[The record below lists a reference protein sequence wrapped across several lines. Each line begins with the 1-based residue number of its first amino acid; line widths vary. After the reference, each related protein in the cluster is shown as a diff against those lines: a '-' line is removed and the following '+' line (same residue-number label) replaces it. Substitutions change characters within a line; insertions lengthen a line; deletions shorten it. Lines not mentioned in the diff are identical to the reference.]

1 MKGKATLLL
10 FFIPFF
16 LNSQEIKKSLLPKI
30 EKLSSKDPVFR
41 QFSEAVKENDKNLAQ
56 SKELYMEFFRY
67 SPKKNE
73 TLIQI
78 ASSTNIPYDTISTL
92 NNLLSNSDLLYGK
105 EIILPSCKGVFVN
118 KNPEN
123 SVETILFAENKNLLE
138 NSKIVC
144 YIINNKELYFLPGVR
159 FSPSSRAFFLD
170 DKIRMPLEKIRITS
184 EFGLRQD
191 PFTGKNSI
199 HNGVDFACK
208 EGTSVFSCKKGTV
221 EYIKF
226 NDETFGNYIIIRHTN
241 QMTSVYAHLSK
252 IFIKQGENV
261 SLGQK
266 IALSGKTGRVTGPHL
281 HFEIRLDGK
290 ASNPLE
296 KLKVKQ

>member
-1 MKGKATLLL
+1 M
-10 FFIPFF
+10 
-16 LNSQEIKKSLLPKI
+16 
-30 EKLSSKDPVFR
+30 
-41 QFSEAVKENDKNLAQ
+41 
-56 SKELYMEFFRY
+56 
-67 SPKKNE
+67 
-73 TLIQI
+73 
-78 ASSTNIPYDTISTL
+78 
-92 NNLLSNSDLLYGK
+92 
-105 EIILPSCKGVFVN
+105 
-118 KNPEN
+118 
-123 SVETILFAENKNLLE
+123 
-138 NSKIVC
+138 
-144 YIINNKELYFLPGVR
+144 YFLPGVR

-208 EGTSVFSCKKGTV
+208 EGTSVFSCKRGTV

-226 NDETFGNYIIIRHTN
+226 NDETFGNYIILRHTN

>member
-1 MKGKATLLL
+1 
-10 FFIPFF
+10 
-16 LNSQEIKKSLLPKI
+16 
-30 EKLSSKDPVFR
+30 
-41 QFSEAVKENDKNLAQ
+41 
-56 SKELYMEFFRY
+56 
-67 SPKKNE
+67 
-73 TLIQI
+73 
-78 ASSTNIPYDTISTL
+78 
-92 NNLLSNSDLLYGK
+92 
-105 EIILPSCKGVFVN
+105 
-118 KNPEN
+118 
-123 SVETILFAENKNLLE
+123 
-138 NSKIVC
+138 
-144 YIINNKELYFLPGVR
+144 
-159 FSPSSRAFFLD
+159 
-170 DKIRMPLEKIRITS
+170 MPLEKIRITS

-208 EGTSVFSCKKGTV
+208 EGTSVFSCKRGTV